1 MEKQKILQAD
11 YLDIVFD
18 NRNKKYGGYNLRKK
32 YPDRAKRA
40 LTTVLLSVGLICT
53 MPVIASSLHKKDAS
67 TIDITR
73 VASTPTTL
81 ETISIP
87 HRPAPSPQ
95 PAPAQPAANKQPAAI
110 AATAAFTEP
119 KIVDGEITNETPPAS
134 ELTDKMI
141 GTSNNE
147 GTPGGKVADTK
158 QTPGDGDGEP
168 HGRPGHTEPPIEG
181 FAEIMPSFDGDIYA
195 YLSNNTRYPET
206 AREKGQEG
214 RVILQ
219 FIVHESGTISDVE
232 VVRSA
237 GKLLDTEALRVV
249 KNMPK
254 WKPGKTKGKAV
265 KVYYSLPITFTL
277 G

>member
-18 NRNKKYGGYNLRKK
+18 NRNKTYGGYDLRKK

-40 LTTVLLSVGLICT
+40 LTAVLLSAGIICA
-53 MPVIASSLHKKDAS
+53 MPVIASSLHKKGPDMMG
-67 TIDITR
+67 TNITSS
-73 VASTPTTL
+73 VPTTL
-81 ETISIP
+81 ETVHIP
-87 HRPAPSPQ
+87 QRPAPRPQ
-95 PAPAQPAANKQPAAI
+95 PATAQQTPGKQPAAI
-110 AATAAFTEP
+110 AATKAFTEP
-119 KIVDGEITNETPPAS
+119 KIVARVTNETPPAS

-141 GTSNNE
+141 GTSNND
-147 GTPGGKVADTK
+147 GTPGGTAADIG
-158 QTPGDGDGEP
+158 QTPGDGDGGP
-168 HGRPGHTEPPIEG
+168 HTRPGHPEPPVGG
-181 FAEIMPSFDGDIYA
+181 FAEVMPAFDGDVYA
-195 YLSNNTRYPET
+195 YLSNNTRYPES
-206 AREKGQEG
+206 ARVAAQEG
-214 RVILQ
+214 RVIVQ
-219 FIVHESGTISDVE
+219 FIVHESGIISDVE

-237 GKLLDTEALRVV
+237 GKSLDAEAVRVV